1 MKSVLSAL
9 ILTAGIMAGFA
20 PSAYADEPKLE
31 GTYSDWMVYTK
42 GSGSNQICYALATP
56 KSKSPTNVN
65 HGDVF
70 FMVANWKSGAAAE
83 QPSLMTGY
91 SLKVSAP
98 PNARVGSV
106 KTTMYASQNE
116 AFVED
121 TSAEKRLVKNMR
133 GGSLMRIDAV
143 STRGTAT
150 GYEFSLAGI
159 TAALKKAKS
168 VCS

>member
-9 ILTAGIMAGFA
+9 ILTAGLSAIAA
-20 PSAYADEPKLE
+20 PSAFADEPKLQ

-42 GSGSNQICYALATP
+42 GAGSNRICYALATP
-56 KSKSPTNVN
+56 RSKSPTNVN

-70 FMVANWKSGAAAE
+70 FMVANWKSGAAFE

-91 SLKVSAP
+91 SFKVTAP

-106 KTTMYASQNE
+106 KTSMYASQNE

-121 TSAEKRLVKNMR
+121 SSDEKRLVRNMR
-133 GGSLMRIDAV
+133 GGSLMRVDAV

-150 GYEFSLAGI
+150 GYEFSLSGI
-159 TAALKKAKS
+159 TAALKKTKS
-168 VCS
+168 LCG